1 MVQSSLFKDIKPVRF
16 YRSDGG
22 REPVREWLRKLVHEP
37 TDKTIGRDVLTL
49 QLGWPL
55 GMPLAR
61 KLEYGLWEVRSKLNN
76 GIARIIFTV
85 KGDNILLLH
94 GFVKK
99 SRKTP
104 KRDLRSG
111 QASGWRNGMTKMEHA
126 GSSITDEKLHLGKKV
141 CWKTLRP

>member
-22 REPVREWLRKLVHEP
+22 REPVREWLRSLP
-37 TDKTIGRDVLTL
+37 RADRKTIGRDILTL

-61 KLEYGLWEVRSKLNN
+61 KLENGLWEVRSRLNS
-76 GIARIIFTV
+76 GMARIIFTV

-104 KRDLRSG
+104 KRDLRLAR
-111 QASGWRNGMTKMEHA
+111 QRM
-126 GSSITDEKLHLGKKV
+126 EKL
-141 CWKTLRP
+141 

>member
-1 MVQSSLFKDIKPVRF
+1 VINDNDVSIMVQSSLFKDIKPVRF

-22 REPVREWLRKLVHEP
+22 REPVREWLRKLP
-37 TDKTIGRDVLTL
+37 RADRKIIGRDVLTL

-61 KLEYGLWEVRSKLNN
+61 KLENGLWEVRSRLNS
-76 GIARIIFTV
+76 GMARIIFTV

-104 KRDLRSG
+104 KRDLRLAR
-111 QASGWRNGMTKMEHA
+111 QRM
-126 GSSITDEKLHLGKKV
+126 EKL
-141 CWKTLRP
+141 